1 MSESYRVRPLGY
13 DLHDGRW
20 YVHKVSEEWDE
31 TDGPTTEFAMLR
43 PAFSQSTAH
52 VMPQMETGEERFMLP
67 VGGGRVIK
75 ITCTARGEYEFEAR
89 ELPSEFDLKANKPKG
104 PARTAAPRPKP
115 VPVSG
120 DGDDD
125 SPTPIAVTQGK
136 NKLPP
141 IDHVGLQ
148 EALDDLDAL
157 EGLDDAKRSVRQLIS
172 YAKRK
177 RRLRELGDEAES
189 QITLHLAITGNPG
202 VGKSTLVEIYAR
214 TLKALRLL
222 TQGHVVKCKEGDL
235 VPGHIGGAA
244 PATEKKCKDALGG
257 IMHIEEAQTM
267 IPTEGMM
274 GEYKRSSWN
283 VINDFAEENRK
294 DFVFIISGYDDLP
307 GMPGIS
313 TLMRRMPGIFSRVHK
328 KIHLEDPKP
337 SQLEKIFKN
346 QVRQA
351 KLLLSAEA
359 EQAAYSAIRH
369 KKRELGRLFENG
381 RAIRNIVDDLI
392 IRVSERTCPAES
404 DEPDV
409 STLDKSAKAAELQ
422 RLKTVLPEDFKS
434 YQLPALD
441 QPALDRAL
449 AELDALIG
457 QDEVKKAIR
466 DKVDLALD
474 WRQQVE
480 LHEADKLDMPEN
492 NASFHLILTG
502 PMGTGKTE
510 VARIYGQILRA
521 VGWLRS
527 GHLIE
532 AHNDDMVAGFVDQT
546 ASRANQKIN
555 EALNGVLLLDEAP
568 DLTPR
573 GDGNQMDFKREAL
586 GVLSKRMEDDR
597 HRLVVVMTG
606 NREGMEGLFKAE
618 PRLISRSKTFI
629 EHKAYDD
636 AQLVGIFNKLVKD
649 QGFILAPGAQEAAE
663 AVLAQRR
670 ASAGDKYGNGRDV
683 RNMIELAD
691 EKKSARLS
699 AQAKAEGH
707 VRKSALEMTAAERKA
722 KREEH
727 KVLTAADFNALAAGT
742 HLAPTAPERRGIGF
756 MAKHGPSTPAN
767 QSAPRAA

>member
-1 MSESYRVRPLGY
+1 MGMSESYRVRPLGY

-20 YVHKVSEEWDE
+20 YVHKVSDEWDE

-43 PAFSQSTAH
+43 PAFSESTAH
-52 VMPQMETGEERFMLP
+52 AMPPMAAGEERFMLP
-67 VGGGRVIK
+67 VNGGRVIK
-75 ITCTARGEYEFEAR
+75 IKCTAHGEYEFEAR

-104 PARTAAPRPKP
+104 PTRSSAPRPKP
-115 VPVSG
+115 VPVAGS
-120 DGDDD
+120 DDD
-125 SPTPIAVTQGK
+125 DGSTPIAVTHGIR
-136 NKLPP
+136 KLSP
-141 IDHVGLQ
+141 IDHEGLQ
-148 EALDDLDAL
+148 DALDDLDAL
-157 EGLDDAKRSVRQLIS
+157 EGLEEAKRTIRQLVS

-177 RRLRELGDEAES
+177 RQLRELGDEREK

-202 VGKSTLVEIYAR
+202 TGKSTLVDIYAR
-214 TLKALRLL
+214 SLKALGLL
-222 TQGHVVKCKEGDL
+222 SKGHVVKCKEGDL
-235 VPGHIGGAA
+235 IPGHIGGAA
-244 PATEKKCKDALGG
+244 PATEKKCKEALGG
-257 IMHIEEAQTM
+257 LMHVDEAHTM
-267 IPTEGMM
+267 LPGEGMM
-274 GEYKRSSWN
+274 GEFKRSSWN
-283 VINDFAEENRK
+283 VMNDFMEENR
-294 DFVFIISGYDDLP
+294 DNFVMVISGYDDRP
-307 GMPGIS
+307 GMPGIT
-313 TLMRRMPGIFSRVHK
+313 TLMQRMSGTFSRFRT
-328 KIHLEDPKP
+328 KIHNEDPKP
-337 SQLEKIFKN
+337 SQLESIF
-346 QVRQA
+346 VA
-351 KLLLSAEA
+351 LADEAGLYLSEDAQ
-359 EQAAYSAIRH
+359 QAAFSAIRQR
-369 KKRELGRLFENG
+369 KRELGNRFENA
-381 RAIRNIVDDLI
+381 REVRNILDTAI
-392 IRVSERTCPAES
+392 TRVAERTCPADGDSS
-404 DEPDV
+404 DFSQLSPAAR
-409 STLDKSAKAAELQ
+409 TAELI

-492 NASFHLILTG
+492 HASFHLILTG

-510 VARIYGQILRA
+510 IARIYGQILRA
-521 VGWLRS
+521 AGWLRS

-546 ASRANQKIN
+546 ANRANEKIN

-573 GDGNQMDFKREAL
+573 GDGSQMDFKREAL

-636 AQLVGIFNKLVKD
+636 AELVGIFNKLVND

-663 AVLAQRR
+663 QVIAQRR

-699 AQAKAEGH
+699 AQAKADGL
-707 VRKSALEMTAAERKA
+707 VRKSAAEMTPEQRKA

-727 KVLTAADFNALAAGT
+727 KLLTAADFNALAAGT
-742 HLAPTAPERRGIGF
+742 HLAPKAPERRGIGF
-756 MAKHGPSTPAN
+756 MAEHSPAN